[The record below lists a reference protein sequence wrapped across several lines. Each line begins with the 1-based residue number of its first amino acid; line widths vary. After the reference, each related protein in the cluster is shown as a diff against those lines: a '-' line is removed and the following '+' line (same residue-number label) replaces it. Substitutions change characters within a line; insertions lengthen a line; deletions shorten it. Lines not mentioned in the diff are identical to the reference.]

1 MNAITASIFGRFV
14 VKNRHINFDKN
25 GLSFEFKNTLV
36 ALKWQAL
43 VMPPQFNISFLGQ
56 IVTLKTT
63 KQTYVLSMCAYSARV
78 MKQSA
83 CEKLWVAANR
93 SRLDTLLASIEE
105 LSVNHYVRQSH
116 IEGFQRLIQQEFQ
129 RWFPWIKQS
138 KALPIVTE
146 KLQWLSHYA
155 RWQAQDIDDCRER
168 YIARQLKIHQSF
180 FDTVESNPLTLSQRR
195 ACIID
200 NDNNLLL
207 AGAGTGKTS
216 VMVGRTGYLLNSK
229 QAQANDILLLAYG
242 RKAADEM
249 DVRLKAKLASTFET
263 TTITST
269 GSNTNINQASKGIAA
284 STFHSLGLQIIAQV
298 EGAKPKL
305 SRFAEDE
312 KAKTQWLQTCFE
324 TLINEHAT
332 YRALIIEYFCQY
344 YYVERHAADFKSLGE
359 YYQYLTD
366 NDVRSLKGDKVNS
379 FGELTIANWL
389 FMQGVEYQ
397 YRANYAVNVSTVE
410 RKQYQPD
417 FFLPEHN
424 IYIEYY
430 AIDESGDPP
439 AFIDKKAYYEAIA
452 WKRATHKKYQTRCIE
467 LSYFQ
472 HKSGQHKSGQHKS
485 EQHKSGQLIASLAG
499 YFAEQN
505 IVTTPLPDEAIIASL
520 QESGRITQLAGLFSQ
535 LLGLY
540 KAACLDT
547 ALEKQLVINAQHP
560 KQTAKALVLLKPIL
574 HRYQAHLTQHGEI
587 DFEDMINK
595 ALSYVQTGKFQSPWR
610 YIMVDEF
617 QDISEPR
624 ARLVKALR
632 DNHKGSSI
640 FAVGD
645 DWQAIYRFSGADVN
659 LTTHFARYFG
669 ATGAVN
675 LNDLSSSSNSY
686 NSYNSYNLSNSAN
699 SSSSANA
706 VHSADSTHL
715 AHSADSTHSTTQ
727 STLDT
732 TFRFN
737 NQIGKVASDFISKNP
752 QQIKKKIHALQQVQA
767 PAVSILKR
775 ANSVVNSVS
784 SSTVSNNDVKTN
796 TASTNT
802 ANTSHQQ
809 INELANG
816 AIDDVLAAISAKVL
830 AAQTAQ
836 AAKKSLDKKPSLA
849 SVYFLARFWFQLPSK
864 ADLERLKVKY
874 PLLTLESQS
883 FHASKGKEADYVV
896 ILGLKKGAQ
905 GFPSEKTTPA
915 LLDTLLAKPE
925 TYAYA
930 EERRLFYVALTRAK
944 NRVYI
949 IADMS
954 EVSCFVKELIDQ
966 HADNITV
973 DEFSS
978 EDSQAFTDEINC
990 SVCQT
995 GTLKKRSGK
1004 FGYFYACSHF
1014 PRCTHKENPCA
1025 NCASPMTR
1033 QRFIG
1038 FKLCL
1043 NNRCNTLIPTCEK
1056 CHAEMVLRAS
1066 KNGKFWGCKNF
1077 KGNEPTSCKHSI
1089 DEANINWPSLI

>member
-14 VKNRHINFDKN
+14 VKNRNINFDKN
-25 GLSFEFKNTLV
+25 GLSFEFKNSLV
-36 ALKWQAL
+36 SLKWQAL

-93 SRLDTLLASIEE
+93 SRLDTLLASIEK

-116 IEGFQRLIQQEFQ
+116 IESFQRLIQQEFQ

-168 YIARQLKIHQSF
+168 YIARQLKVQQSF

-229 QAQANDILLLAYG
+229 QAQASDILLLAYG

-249 DVRLKAKLASTFET
+249 DDRLKAKLASTFET
-263 TTITST
+263 TAITST
-269 GSNTNINQASKGIAA
+269 GSKTNINQASKGIAA

-298 EGAKPKL
+298 EGAKSKL

-359 YYQYLTD
+359 YYQYLTN

-430 AIDESGDPP
+430 ALDESGEPP
-439 AFIDKKAYYEAIA
+439 TFIDKKAYHEAIA

-472 HKSGQHKSGQHKS
+472 HKSVQHKSD
-485 EQHKSGQLIASLAG
+485 QHKSGQLITPLAG

-520 QESGRITQLAGLFSQ
+520 QESGRITQLVGLFSQ

-560 KQTAKALVLLKPIL
+560 KQTVKALVLLKPIL

-645 DWQAIYRFSGADVN
+645 DWQAIYRFSGADVS

-675 LNDLSSSSNSY
+675 SS
-686 NSYNSYNLSNSAN
+686 N

-706 VHSADSTHL
+706 VHSADS
-715 AHSADSTHSTTQ
+715 AHSAHSTTQ

-752 QQIKKKIHALQQVQA
+752 QQIKKKIHALQQVPA

-784 SSTVSNNDVKTN
+784 SSTLSNNNVKTN
-796 TASTNT
+796 TANTNT
-802 ANTSHQQ
+802 ASTNTSHQQ

-830 AAQTAQ
+830 VGQTAQ
-836 AAKKSLDKKPSLA
+836 AAKKSPDKKPSPA

-896 ILGLKKGAQ
+896 ILGLKKGVQ

-925 TYAYA
+925 AYAYA

-949 IADMS
+949 IADIS
-954 EVSCFVKELIDQ
+954 EASCFVKELIDQ

-973 DEFSS
+973 DEFAS
-978 EDSQAFTDEINC
+978 EASQAFTDEINC
-990 SVCQT
+990 LVCQT
-995 GTLKKRSGK
+995 GILKKRSGK
-1004 FGYFYACSHF
+1004 FGDFYACSHF
-1014 PRCTHKENPCA
+1014 PRCTHKEKPCT

-1033 QRFIG
+1033 QRFTG
-1038 FKLCL
+1038 FKVCL
-1043 NNRCNTLIPTCEK
+1043 NNRCNTLIPTCER

-1089 DEANINWPSLI
+1089 DEANINWPTLV